1 MKRRTKLRLLELARV
16 IVVLTPLVI
25 VVILNRN
32 DYFYNA
38 AATVKMTIGGCVAV
52 VLTVLLSFD
61 KVRIRSRALLFG
73 IIFGL
78 AYALEP
84 LLVDLKI
91 LSGAALAGEI
101 INAIFFESRIK
112 RLRRLWE
119 AEEAA
124 EINAQAQEKI
134 VEKIVSGRV

>member
-1 MKRRTKLRLLELARV
+1 M
-16 IVVLTPLVI
+16 
-25 VVILNRN
+25 
-32 DYFYNA
+32 
-38 AATVKMTIGGCVAV
+38 
-52 VLTVLLSFD
+52 
-61 KVRIRSRALLFG
+61 FG

-119 AEEAA
+119 A
-124 EINAQAQEKI
+124 
-134 VEKIVSGRV
+134 GRSRRDKRTSARKNSRKNSEW

>member
-1 MKRRTKLRLLELARV
+1 MR
-16 IVVLTPLVI
+16 
-25 VVILNRN
+25 
-32 DYFYNA
+32 
-38 AATVKMTIGGCVAV
+38 
-52 VLTVLLSFD
+52 
-61 KVRIRSRALLFG
+61 
-73 IIFGL
+73 
-78 AYALEP
+78 LEP

-134 VEKIVSGRV
+134 VEKNSEW